1 MTAEPERT
9 AKIRADR
16 ELNCRG
22 LQCPLPVLYTREALA
37 RMTTGEVLLVV
48 ATDPGSVVDFQRF
61 SCLKQA
67 ELVALR
73 EDGGDYIFLLRK
85 P

>member
-9 AKIRADR
+9 PKIHADR

-73 EDGGDYIFLLRK
+73 EDGGEYIFLLRK

>member
-73 EDGGDYIFLLRK
+73 EDGGEYVFLLRK